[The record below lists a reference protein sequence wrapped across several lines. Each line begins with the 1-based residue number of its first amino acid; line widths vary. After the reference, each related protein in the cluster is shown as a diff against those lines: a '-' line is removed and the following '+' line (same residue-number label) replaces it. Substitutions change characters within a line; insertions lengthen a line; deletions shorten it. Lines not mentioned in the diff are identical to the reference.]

1 MKNLNAFLNP
11 RRKENLKFILS
22 DAFCDDNSQP
32 IEWELR
38 ELSAQEMLEIQRLCE
53 GRGMQETSLAL
64 AAESLVT
71 PNIHDAELLAGLS
84 KREGRTILNPVE
96 ALRVM
101 LSGSELSML
110 LYRYFQQQSVGN
122 FEQMVSEAKNSSGE
136 AATV

>member
-1 MKNLNAFLNP
+1 MNNLNAFLNP

-22 DAFCDDNSQP
+22 DAFCDDSGQP

-38 ELSAQEMLEIQRLCE
+38 ELSAQEMLETQRLCE
-53 GRGMQETSLAL
+53 GRGMQETSLTL
-64 AAESLVT
+64 AAESLVA

-96 ALRVM
+96 ALKVM

-122 FEQMVSEAKNSSGE
+122 FEQMVGEAKNS
-136 AATV
+136 